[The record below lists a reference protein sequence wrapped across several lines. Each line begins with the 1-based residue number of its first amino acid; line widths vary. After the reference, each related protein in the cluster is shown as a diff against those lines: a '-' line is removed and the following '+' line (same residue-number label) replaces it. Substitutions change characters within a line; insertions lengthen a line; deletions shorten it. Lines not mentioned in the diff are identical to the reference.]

1 METVRHS
8 LMLRES
14 AKRFE
19 SAELLRAA
27 GDDSDSAYLLQL
39 VGFELLLKVVVERA
53 TGKEVHGHHY
63 LTLFN
68 KLSEETR
75 SAVLQ
80 LAGEWAGP
88 SALTHA
94 HESVLTDLGSN
105 FVKLRYPYEEYSS
118 LTNEQYQQLGEEWI
132 ARGASSAEADF
143 RYHPEEL
150 RALTLALRQLAD
162 ASQQFVQADAASRRG
177 LTQVLGGYG

>member
-1 METVRHS
+1 
-8 LMLRES
+8 MLRES
-14 AKRFE
+14 AKRFA

-27 GDDSDSAYLLQL
+27 GDESDSAYLLQL

-53 TGKEVHGHHY
+53 TGKEVYGHHY
-63 LTLFN
+63 LPLFN
-68 KLSEETR
+68 ELPEETQ

-80 LAGEWAGP
+80 LACEWAGT
-88 SALTHA
+88 STLTHA

-105 FVKLRYPYEEYSS
+105 FVKLRYPYEKYSS
-118 LTNEQYQQLGEEWI
+118 LTHEQYQQAGEEWI
-132 ARGASSAEADF
+132 SRGALRAEADF

-162 ASQQFVQADAASRRG
+162 VSQYPVQADAASRRD
-177 LTQVLGGYG
+177 